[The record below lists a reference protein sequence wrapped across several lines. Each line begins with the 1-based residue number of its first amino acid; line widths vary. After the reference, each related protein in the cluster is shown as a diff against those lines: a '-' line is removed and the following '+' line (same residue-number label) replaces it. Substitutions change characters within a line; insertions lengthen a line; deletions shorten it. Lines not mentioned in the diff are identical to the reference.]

1 MPVSRALEIADADAE
16 ARLRQRCAGNR
27 ILLAEDN
34 AINREVAQ
42 ELLHAVGLAVD
53 TTANGAQA
61 LAMVQRADYD
71 LILMD
76 MQMPNMDSVEATRA
90 IRSLPGWQTRPIV
103 AMTADAFDEDR
114 RTCEQASMNEF
125 VSKPMAPGLLYA
137 TLLKWLPGAMVNVPE
152 RKDSRPAR
160 APEAVAEATMAR
172 LSALPGVDTAQ
183 ILVTLRGNTGR
194 YLALIDNFLAWH
206 SDDMSLLAAS
216 LAEGDHVTAVRV
228 AHTLKGT
235 GGLMGAKRLAE
246 LAARLEQMLRAN
258 ADLRVTDAALD
269 AALGAAMAAVGGE
282 LESLARTLAGGPA
295 AITATTGPVTLE

>member
-1 MPVSRALEIADADAE
+1 MPSAWRWTRRPTE
-16 ARLRQRCAGNR
+16 NR
-27 ILLAEDN
+27 
-34 AINREVAQ
+34 RSQ
-42 ELLHAVGLAVD
+42 WY
-53 TTANGAQA
+53 
-61 LAMVQRADYD
+61 RSADYD

-76 MQMPNMDSVEATRA
+76 MQMPNMDGVEATRA
-90 IRSLPGWQTRPIV
+90 IRTLPGWQTRPIV
-103 AMTADAFDEDR
+103 AMTANAFDEDR
-114 RTCEQASMNEF
+114 RTCEQAGMNDF

-137 TLLKWLPGAMVNVPE
+137 ALLKWLPGAMVNVPE
-152 RKDSRPAR
+152 RTDSGPARAPAAARPATP
-160 APEAVAEATMAR
+160 APEAVAEAAMAR

-194 YLALIDNFLAWH
+194 YLALIDNFLASH
-206 SDDMSLLAAS
+206 GDDMSLLAAS

-258 ADLRVTDAALD
+258 ADLRVPD

-295 AITATTGPVTLE
+295 AITAATGPVTPE